1 MITVKKSYMGTE
13 LTIQVEGKDMKE
25 ELMKASIFTHKDKC
39 FLCGCEELEL
49 DANKTGEGHIYI
61 KRKCTNQDCKAAS
74 NLGTYKDGSGHFWH
88 KFEIW
93 SPTGGLSD
101 ASAQKSTPSTTSQSG
116 GYDRAAKDFAKNA
129 PNGIEYKTDD
139 LPF

>member
-1 MITVKKSYMGTE
+1 MITIKKSYMGTE

-49 DANKTGEGHIYI
+49 DANKTGEGHVYI
-61 KRKCTNQDCKAAS
+61 KRKCTNQECKAAS
-74 NLGTYKDGSGHFWH
+74 NLGTYKDGSGHFWN
-88 KFEIW
+88 KWEIW
-93 SPTGGLSD
+93 SPSGDFSGMEKKKPTQG
-101 ASAQKSTPSTTSQSG
+101 STPPQSGPEAGGFEHTTS
-116 GYDRAAKDFAKNA
+116 
-129 PNGIEYKTDD
+129 D